1 MAFVL
6 MTKQELIDNG
16 FGGGQEDLL
25 LDEENGI
32 LDRNSGW
39 RLIAEDV
46 ANDGSEFIRTYDTNK
61 TVPIKPIY
69 LISNSSTSVITT
81 TAGKSYPI
89 YQFYKAV

>member
-16 FGGGQEDLL
+16 FAGGQEDLL
-25 LDEENGI
+25 LDEENGV
-32 LDRNSGW
+32 LDGNSGW
-39 RLIAEDV
+39 RLTAEDI
-46 ANDGSEFIRTYDTNK
+46 ADDGSEFIRTYNTNK

-69 LISNSSTSVITT
+69 LISNRATSTITA
-81 TAGKSYPI
+81 TAGKSYPT